1 MNTDHAAR
9 LVARLLALRYLPRD
23 DAEVR
28 RLLVDASFRDEVE
41 TRLAASG
48 LRLLAHPFAA
58 HVAVALAREHEAAV
72 FEQHDAWQA
81 TNLGLPK
88 DAAALLVILWALI
101 ILPKRERQLV
111 SESTHA
117 DAQNELFETVKL
129 TPVAHEASRGIPEN
143 VLLEDYGK
151 LLGGRARLQQFALPQ
166 LSRLG
171 FIERRNKVI
180 FEGPLLDLAFDYAE
194 FAPRILEG
202 ALSDLLKQRGVLE
215 EHAQSDTAL
224 EAREP
229 EPDDDTPDATGGN
242 ATTTEDDA

>member
-1 MNTDHAAR
+1 MNTDLAAR
-9 LVARLLALRYLPRD
+9 LIARLLALCFLPRD

-28 RLLVDASFRDEVE
+28 RLLVDASFRDEVDA
-41 TRLAASG
+41 RLAASG
-48 LRLLAHPFAA
+48 LRLLAQPFAS
-58 HVAVALAREHEAAV
+58 HVSVALAREHEAAV
-72 FEQHDAWQA
+72 FEQNDAWQA
-81 TNLGLPK
+81 SNISLPR

-101 ILPKRERQLV
+101 VLPQRERQLA
-111 SESTHA
+111 SEATQT
-117 DAQNELFETVKL
+117 DTQNELFETVKL
-129 TPVAHEASRGIPEN
+129 TPAAHEASRGIPEN

-180 FEGPLLDLAFDYAE
+180 HEGPLLDLAFDYAE

-215 EHAQSDTAL
+215 SVAT
-224 EAREP
+224 P
-229 EPDDDTPDATGGN
+229 EDAS
-242 ATTTEDDA
+242 

>member
-1 MNTDHAAR
+1 MNTDSAAR
-9 LVARLLALRYLPRD
+9 LIARLLALRFLPRE
-23 DAEVR
+23 DAEAR
-28 RLLVDASFRDEVE
+28 RLLIDAGFRDEVE
-41 TRLAASG
+41 ARLAESG
-48 LRLLAHPFAA
+48 LRLLAHPFAS
-58 HVAVALAREHEAAV
+58 HIAVALAREQESAV
-72 FEQHDAWQA
+72 FEQNDAWQA
-81 TNLGLPK
+81 SNIGLPK

-101 ILPKRERQLV
+101 ILPKRERQLAG
-111 SESTHA
+111 ETQT

-129 TPVAHEASRGIPEN
+129 TSAAHEASRGIPEN

-180 FEGPLLDLAFDYAE
+180 HEGPLLDLAFDYAE

-215 EHAQSDTAL
+215 DIQTGETA
-224 EAREP
+224 
-229 EPDDDTPDATGGN
+229 
-242 ATTTEDDA
+242 